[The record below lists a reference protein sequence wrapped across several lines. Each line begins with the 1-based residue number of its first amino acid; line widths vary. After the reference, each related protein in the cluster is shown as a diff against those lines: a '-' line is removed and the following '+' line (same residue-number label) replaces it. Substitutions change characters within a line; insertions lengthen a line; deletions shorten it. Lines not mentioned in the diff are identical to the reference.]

1 LFAGGNTVTESIL
14 SSFLRLRQTAPQRE
28 IFTYVDDKGD
38 DQETLTVEQLA
49 LGAERVAAA
58 LRS

>member
-1 LFAGGNTVTESIL
+1 MTESIL